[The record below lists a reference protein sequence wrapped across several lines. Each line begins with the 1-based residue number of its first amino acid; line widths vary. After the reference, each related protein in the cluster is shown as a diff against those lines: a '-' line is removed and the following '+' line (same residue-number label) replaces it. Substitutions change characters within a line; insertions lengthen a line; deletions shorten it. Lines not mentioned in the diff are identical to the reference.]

1 MIASDAVRGYRIEYY
16 YLYKLLFVTT
26 GIVLS
31 EALHNTERHTNTL
44 RECPHVVCSLLSVP
58 LTE

>member
-1 MIASDAVRGYRIEYY
+1 MRGYRIEYY

-44 RECPHVVCSLLSVP
+44 HECPHVVCSLLSVP